1 MPPKKTKAD
10 NDNND
15 DEKLEFSPLVV
26 QIPEITDKLEK
37 SSKLVVHSHNIDY
50 PTFKLGF
57 HHFIHKAKNSMEIVN
72 QFEGKKRVYLVLNN
86 FERYVDEYNESIND
100 ACVKYFELGNK
111 PKILSRGFFKL
122 WEILM
127 SYDLI
132 PTDSSDFVSAS
143 LAECPGSF
151 LQAIIFY
158 RDLYAGTKAKKD
170 KYHAVSLHPE
180 DEYDHVPELDN
191 EFIKFYNKE
200 SPKRFIEHKTY
211 PKQVAGGFDDKHN
224 GDITDPKTLRLFG
237 GQMKER
243 ADFITADGGFNWKN
257 ENTQEQE
264 AFKLIYAQIVGA
276 IKLQK
281 KGGSFVCK
289 FFETFTM
296 LSMKFISI
304 LKMFYKDVFL
314 VKPLMSRRSNSEKY
328 FVCKGFLFD
337 EKNKEYQKMLSY
349 LEEIMEQNHKTK
361 MNMVD
366 IFPDIKVSDKLID
379 TMTYANTTIANNQ
392 LVLIHQIIKFIDSND
407 YYGDL
412 YSMKK
417 QTQIN
422 ASKFWIKNYLPDKK
436 SMTQNRN
443 KLNSIN
449 NNISKKSD
457 NNINDIKSKLIE

>member
-1 MPPKKTKAD
+1 MTSKKVKSK
-10 NDNND
+10 ND
-15 DEKLEFSPLVV
+15 LEFSPFIME
-26 QIPEITDKLEK
+26 IPDVDDKLQK
-37 SSKLVVHSHNIDY
+37 SKQLVTYSHNIDY
-50 PTFKLGF
+50 PMFELGF

-100 ACVKYFELGNK
+100 ACLEYFDLKKK

-127 SYDLI
+127 AYDVI
-132 PTDSSDFVSAS
+132 PTETSNFVSAS
-143 LAECPGSF
+143 LAESPGSF

-158 RDLYAGTKAKKD
+158 RDLYAGAKAKKD

-180 DEYDHVPELDN
+180 DEHGHVPDLDK
-191 EFIKFYNKE
+191 EFINYYGKE
-200 SPKRFIEHKTY
+200 SPKRFIAHKTY
-211 PKQVAGGFDDKHN
+211 SKQVAGGFDDKHN
-224 GDITDPKTLRLFG
+224 GDITDPKTLNLFG
-237 GQMKER
+237 GQVNEK
-243 ADFITADGGFNWKN
+243 ADFITADGGFNWDN

-304 LKMFYKDVFL
+304 LKIFYKDVFM
-314 VKPLMSRRSNSEKY
+314 VKPLMSRESNSEKY

-337 EKNKEYQKMLSY
+337 DKNKEYQKMSSY
-349 LEEIMEQNHKTK
+349 LEDIMSQNHKTK
-361 MNMVD
+361 SNMID
-366 IFPDIKVSDKLID
+366 IFPDFNVNNELIHA
-379 TMTYANTTIANNQ
+379 MTHANTSIANSQ
-392 LVLIHQIIKFIDSND
+392 MILIHRIIKFIDDHD
-407 YYGDL
+407 YYGDA
-412 YSMKK
+412 YSMNR

-422 ASKFWIKNYLPDKK
+422 ASKFWIEHYLPEKK
-436 SMTQNRN
+436 NLQKNRDTLN
-443 KLNSIN
+443 KIN
-449 NNISKKSD
+449 NNISKEIFT
-457 NNINDIKSKLIE
+457 NINDMTSKLIE